1 MTINRITTSTKGA
14 ANAVKAGKIVAYP
27 TETVYGLGALA
38 LEKATVE
45 KVIALKQ
52 MTLMK
57 PISLAVSNFSMLE
70 TVAFVEDVD
79 LLHQLLPGP
88 ITVLLRKK
96 DIVPD
101 ILTAGAPIV
110 GIRFPSHKV
119 ARALIDSVGAP
130 ITSTSANVTSAPP
143 AMSARDVNISVSCI
157 IDGGTAIL
165 GPSTVVDL
173 VNRVV
178 VRRGAGYDFLLE
190 KANIPCYGDKF
201 DLYAFR

>member
-1 MTINRITTSTKGA
+1 MTLNRITTSTKVA
-14 ANAVKAGKIVAYP
+14 ANAIKAGKIVAYP

-38 LEKATVE
+38 LEKSTVE

-70 TVAFVEDVD
+70 TVAFEEDVD

-101 ILTAGAPIV
+101 MLTAGAHLV

-130 ITSTSANVTSAPP
+130 ITSTSANVTSAQP
-143 AMSARDVNISVSCI
+143 ATSARDVNISVSCA
-157 IDGGTAIL
+157 IDGGKALL

-178 VRRGAGYDFLLE
+178 VRRGAGYDFLLK
-190 KANIPCYGDKF
+190 KANILC
-201 DLYAFR
+201 

>member
-1 MTINRITTSTKGA
+1 MITRSIRSA
-14 ANAVKAGKIVAYP
+14 ANVIRADGVVAYP
-27 TETVYGLGALA
+27 TETVYGVGALA
-38 LEKATVE
+38 LKESAVR

-52 MTLMK
+52 MVSAK
-57 PISLAVSNFSMLE
+57 PISLAVSQFSMIKL
-70 TVAFVEDVD
+70 VAFVEDFD

-96 DIVPD
+96 EIVPG
-101 ILTAGAPIV
+101 ILTAGTNLV

-130 ITSTSANVTSAPP
+130 ITSTSANVTGEQPP
-143 AMSARDVNISVSCI
+143 KCAKDVH
-157 IDGGTAIL
+157 IDVDCVLEGGQATL

-178 VRRGAGYDFLLE
+178 VRRGAGYDIVFE
-190 KANIPCYGDKF
+190 KTEI
-201 DLYAFR
+201 FRQSENSF

>member
-1 MTINRITTSTKGA
+1 MTLNRITTSTKVA
-14 ANAVKAGKIVAYP
+14 ANAIKAGKIVAYP

-38 LEKATVE
+38 LEKSTVE

-70 TVAFVEDVD
+70 TVAFEEDVD

-101 ILTAGAPIV
+101 MLTAGAHLV

-130 ITSTSANVTSAPP
+130 ITSTSANVTSAQP
-143 AMSARDVNISVSCI
+143 ATSARDVNISVSCV
-157 IDGGTAIL
+157 IDGGKALL

-178 VRRGAGYDFLLE
+178 VRRGAGYDFLLK
-190 KANIPCYGDKF
+190 KANILC
-201 DLYAFR
+201 

>member
-1 MTINRITTSTKGA
+1 VTLNRITTSTKVA
-14 ANAVKAGKIVAYP
+14 ANAIKAGKIVAYP

-38 LEKATVE
+38 LEKSTVE

-52 MTLMK
+52 MTLVK

-70 TVAFVEDVD
+70 TVAFEEDVD

-101 ILTAGAPIV
+101 MLTAGAHLV

-130 ITSTSANVTSAPP
+130 ITSTSANVTSAQP
-143 AMSARDVNISVSCI
+143 ATSARDVNISVSCV
-157 IDGGTAIL
+157 IDGGKAIL

-178 VRRGAGYDFLLE
+178 VRRGAGYDFLIK
-190 KANIPCYGDKF
+190 KANILC
-201 DLYAFR
+201 

>member
-1 MTINRITTSTKGA
+1 MTLNRITTSTKVA
-14 ANAVKAGKIVAYP
+14 ANAIKAGKIVAYP

-38 LEKATVE
+38 LEKSTVE

-52 MTLMK
+52 MTLTK

-70 TVAFVEDVD
+70 TVAFEEDVD

-101 ILTAGAPIV
+101 MLTAGAHLV

-130 ITSTSANVTSAPP
+130 ITSTSANVTSAQP
-143 AMSARDVNISVSCI
+143 ATSARDVNISVSCV
-157 IDGGTAIL
+157 IDGGKALL

-178 VRRGAGYDFLLE
+178 VRRGAGYDFLLK
-190 KANIPCYGDKF
+190 KANILC
-201 DLYAFR
+201 

>member
-1 MTINRITTSTKGA
+1 VTLNRITTSTKVA
-14 ANAVKAGKIVAYP
+14 ANAIKAGKIVAYP

-38 LEKATVE
+38 LEKSTVE

-70 TVAFVEDVD
+70 TVAFEEDVD

-101 ILTAGAPIV
+101 MLTAGAHLV

-130 ITSTSANVTSAPP
+130 ITSTSANVTSAQP
-143 AMSARDVNISVSCI
+143 ATSARDVNISVSCV
-157 IDGGTAIL
+157 IDGGKAIL

-178 VRRGAGYDFLLE
+178 VRRGAGYDFLLK
-190 KANIPCYGDKF
+190 KANILC
-201 DLYAFR
+201 

>member
-1 MTINRITTSTKGA
+1 VTLNRITTSTKVA
-14 ANAVKAGKIVAYP
+14 ANAIKAGKIVAYP

-38 LEKATVE
+38 LEKSTVE

-52 MTLMK
+52 MTLVK

-70 TVAFVEDVD
+70 TVAFEEDVD

-101 ILTAGAPIV
+101 MLTAGAHLV

-130 ITSTSANVTSAPP
+130 ITSTSANVTSAQP
-143 AMSARDVNISVSCI
+143 ATSARDVNISVSCV
-157 IDGGTAIL
+157 IDGGKAIL

-178 VRRGAGYDFLLE
+178 VRRGAGYDFLLN
-190 KANIPCYGDKF
+190 KANILC
-201 DLYAFR
+201 

>member
-1 MTINRITTSTKGA
+1 VTLNRITTSTKVA
-14 ANAVKAGKIVAYP
+14 ANAIKAGKIVAYP

-38 LEKATVE
+38 LEKSTVE

-52 MTLMK
+52 MTLVK

-70 TVAFVEDVD
+70 TVAFEEDVD

-101 ILTAGAPIV
+101 MLTAGAHLV

-130 ITSTSANVTSAPP
+130 ITSTSANVTSAQP
-143 AMSARDVNISVSCI
+143 ATSARDVNISVSCV
-157 IDGGTAIL
+157 IDGGKAIL

-178 VRRGAGYDFLLE
+178 VRRGAGYDFLLK
-190 KANIPCYGDKF
+190 KANILC
-201 DLYAFR
+201 

>member
-1 MTINRITTSTKGA
+1 VTINRITTSTKGA

-38 LEKATVE
+38 LEKSTVE

-70 TVAFVEDVD
+70 TVAFEEDVD

-101 ILTAGAPIV
+101 MLTAGAHLV
-110 GIRFPSHKV
+110 GIRFPLHKV

-130 ITSTSANVTSAPP
+130 ITSTSANVTSAQP
-143 AMSARDVNISVSCI
+143 ATSARDVNISVSCV
-157 IDGGTAIL
+157 IDGGKAIL

-178 VRRGAGYDFLLE
+178 VRRGAGYDFLLK
-190 KANIPCYGDKF
+190 KADILC
-201 DLYAFR
+201 

>member
-1 MTINRITTSTKGA
+1 MTLNRITTSTKVA
-14 ANAVKAGKIVAYP
+14 ANAIKAGKIVAYP

-38 LEKATVE
+38 LEKSTVE

-52 MTLMK
+52 MTLVK

-70 TVAFVEDVD
+70 TVAFEEDVD

-101 ILTAGAPIV
+101 MLTAGAHLV

-130 ITSTSANVTSAPP
+130 ITSTSANVTSAQP
-143 AMSARDVNISVSCI
+143 ATSARDVNISVSCV
-157 IDGGTAIL
+157 IDGGKAIL

-178 VRRGAGYDFLLE
+178 VRRGAGYDFLLK
-190 KANIPCYGDKF
+190 KANILC
-201 DLYAFR
+201 

>member
-1 MTINRITTSTKGA
+1 VTINRITRNIGGA
-14 ANAVKAGKIVAYP
+14 ADVVKAGGIVAYP
-27 TETVYGLGALA
+27 TETVYGVAALA
-38 LEKATVE
+38 LEKSTVE

-57 PISLAVSNFSMLE
+57 PISLAVSNFSMLQS
-70 TVAFVEDVD
+70 VALVDDVE

-88 ITVLLRKK
+88 VTVLLRKK

-101 ILTAGAPIV
+101 ILTAGSDLV

-119 ARALIDSVGAP
+119 ARALIDFVGAP
-130 ITSTSANVTSAPP
+130 ITSTSANVTSARP
-143 AMSARDVNISVSCI
+143 AESASDVQICVSCVL
-157 IDGGTAIL
+157 DGGKATL

-178 VRRGAGYDFLLE
+178 VRRGAGYDIVVE
-190 KANIPCYGDKF
+190 KTNI
-201 DLYAFR
+201 LN

>member
-1 MTINRITTSTKGA
+1 VTLNRITTSTKVA
-14 ANAVKAGKIVAYP
+14 ANAIKAGKIVAYP

-38 LEKATVE
+38 LEKSTVE

-52 MTLMK
+52 MTLVK

-70 TVAFVEDVD
+70 TVAFEEDVD

-101 ILTAGAPIV
+101 MLTAGAHLV

-130 ITSTSANVTSAPP
+130 ITSTSANVTSAQP
-143 AMSARDVNISVSCI
+143 ATSARDVNISVSCV
-157 IDGGTAIL
+157 IDGGKALL

-178 VRRGAGYDFLLE
+178 VRRGAGYDFLLK
-190 KANIPCYGDKF
+190 KANILC
-201 DLYAFR
+201 

>member
-1 MTINRITTSTKGA
+1 MTLNRITTSTKVA
-14 ANAVKAGKIVAYP
+14 ANAIKAGKIVAYP

-38 LEKATVE
+38 LEKSTVE

-52 MTLMK
+52 MTLVK

-70 TVAFVEDVD
+70 TVAFEEDVD

-101 ILTAGAPIV
+101 MLTAGAHLV

-130 ITSTSANVTSAPP
+130 ITSTSANVTSAQP
-143 AMSARDVNISVSCI
+143 ATSARDVNISVSCV
-157 IDGGTAIL
+157 IDGGKALL

-178 VRRGAGYDFLLE
+178 VRRGAGYDFLLK
-190 KANIPCYGDKF
+190 KANILC
-201 DLYAFR
+201 

>member
-1 MTINRITTSTKGA
+1 MTINRITRNIESA
-14 ANAVKAGKIVAYP
+14 ANAVKSGGIIAYP

-38 LEKATVE
+38 LKKSTVE

-52 MTLMK
+52 MASTK
-57 PISLAVSNFSMLE
+57 PISLAVSNFRMLE

-101 ILTAGAPIV
+101 ILTAGANLV
-110 GIRFPSHKV
+110 GIRFPLHTV
-119 ARALIDSVGAP
+119 AKALIDSVGAP
-130 ITSTSANVTSAPP
+130 ITSTSANITNAQP
-143 AMSARDVNISVSCI
+143 ARSARDVKIRVSCVL
-157 IDGGTAIL
+157 DGGNAIL

-173 VNRVV
+173 VNHVV
-178 VRRGAGYDFLLE
+178 VRRGAGYDIVFE
-190 KANIPCYGDKF
+190 KMDIVC
-201 DLYAFR
+201 

>member
-1 MTINRITTSTKGA
+1 VTLNRITTSTKVA
-14 ANAVKAGKIVAYP
+14 ANAIKAGKIVAYP

-38 LEKATVE
+38 LEKSTVE

-52 MTLMK
+52 MTLVK

-70 TVAFVEDVD
+70 TVAFEEDVD

-101 ILTAGAPIV
+101 MLTAGAHLV

-130 ITSTSANVTSAPP
+130 ITSTSANVTSAQP
-143 AMSARDVNISVSCI
+143 ATSARDVNISVSCV
-157 IDGGTAIL
+157 IDGGKAIL

-173 VNRVV
+173 FNSVV
-178 VRRGAGYDFLLE
+178 VRRGAGYDFLLK
-190 KANIPCYGDKF
+190 KANILC
-201 DLYAFR
+201 

>member
-1 MTINRITTSTKGA
+1 MTLNRITTSTKVA
-14 ANAVKAGKIVAYP
+14 ANAIKAGKIVAYP

-38 LEKATVE
+38 LEKSTVE

-70 TVAFVEDVD
+70 TVAFEEDVD

-101 ILTAGAPIV
+101 MLTAGAHLV

-130 ITSTSANVTSAPP
+130 ITSTSANVTSAQP
-143 AMSARDVNISVSCI
+143 ATSARDVNISVSCV
-157 IDGGTAIL
+157 IDGGKAIL

-178 VRRGAGYDFLLE
+178 VRRGAGYDFLLK
-190 KANIPCYGDKF
+190 KANILC
-201 DLYAFR
+201 

>member
-1 MTINRITTSTKGA
+1 VTLNRITTSTKVA
-14 ANAVKAGKIVAYP
+14 ANAIKAGKIVAYP

-38 LEKATVE
+38 LEKSTVE

-70 TVAFVEDVD
+70 TVAFEEDVD

-101 ILTAGAPIV
+101 MLTAGAHLV

-130 ITSTSANVTSAPP
+130 ITSTSANVTSAQP
-143 AMSARDVNISVSCI
+143 ATSARDVNISVSCV
-157 IDGGTAIL
+157 IDGGKALL

-178 VRRGAGYDFLLE
+178 VRRGAGYDFLLK
-190 KANIPCYGDKF
+190 KANILC
-201 DLYAFR
+201 

>member
-1 MTINRITTSTKGA
+1 VTLNRITTSTKVA
-14 ANAVKAGKIVAYP
+14 ANAIKAGKIVAYP

-38 LEKATVE
+38 LEKSTVE

-52 MTLMK
+52 MTLTK

-70 TVAFVEDVD
+70 TVAFEEDVD

-101 ILTAGAPIV
+101 MLTAGAHLV

-130 ITSTSANVTSAPP
+130 ITSTSANVTSAQP
-143 AMSARDVNISVSCI
+143 ATSARDVNISVSCV
-157 IDGGTAIL
+157 IDGGKALL

-178 VRRGAGYDFLLE
+178 VRRGAGYDFLLK
-190 KANIPCYGDKF
+190 KANILC
-201 DLYAFR
+201 

>member
-1 MTINRITTSTKGA
+1 MTINRITRSIDGA
-14 ANAVKAGKIVAYP
+14 ANAIKAGRIVAYP
-27 TETVYGLGALA
+27 TETVYGVGALA
-38 LEKATVE
+38 LTKSTVE

-52 MTLMK
+52 MASTK
-57 PISLAVSNFSMLE
+57 PISLAVSNFRMLE
-70 TVAFVEDVD
+70 TVAFIEDVE

-101 ILTAGAPIV
+101 ILTAGANLV

-119 ARALIDSVGAP
+119 ASALIDSVGAP
-130 ITSTSANVTSAPP
+130 ITSTSANVTSAQP
-143 AMSARDVNISVSCI
+143 AKSARDVKIRVSCVLE
-157 IDGGTAIL
+157 GGKAVL

-178 VRRGAGYDFLLE
+178 VRRGAGYDSVFE
-190 KANIPCYGDKF
+190 KTNIF
-201 DLYAFR
+201 D